1 MKIRLKGFQELIEWG
16 FESLADR
23 LGIQRRHVLF
33 GLFVLLISSLV
44 TGWYIYEKNWVV
56 MSKRQGGRNEQQMTI
71 SLHGE
76 ESAVEEMS
84 KQIRESIL
92 DTPMAAAA
100 SSQSMAQ
107 SAASMNAQR
116 ISGIPIWGQGH
127 RVSASLS

>member
-1 MKIRLKGFQELIEWG
+1 MKIRLKGVQELIEWG

-71 SLHGE
+71 SLNGE
-76 ESAVEEMS
+76 DSAVQEMS

-92 DTPMAAAA
+92 DTPM
-100 SSQSMAQ
+100 
-107 SAASMNAQR
+107 
-116 ISGIPIWGQGH
+116 PPPLH
-127 RVSASLS
+127 RNRWLSRLPA